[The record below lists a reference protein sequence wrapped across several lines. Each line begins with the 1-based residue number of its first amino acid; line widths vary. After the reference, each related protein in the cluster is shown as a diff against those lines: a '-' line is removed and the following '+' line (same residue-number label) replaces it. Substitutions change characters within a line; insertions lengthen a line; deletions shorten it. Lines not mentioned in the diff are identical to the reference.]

1 MSEMFKQRRPAACF
15 YFYFFPQLYLAYIS
29 FLPLFSLI
37 INMFIYLRASF
48 LFSYLK
54 KKVILE
60 NQTVAMVMYMIDV
73 H

>member
-1 MSEMFKQRRPAACF
+1 
-15 YFYFFPQLYLAYIS
+15 
-29 FLPLFSLI
+29 
-37 INMFIYLRASF
+37 MFIYLRASF